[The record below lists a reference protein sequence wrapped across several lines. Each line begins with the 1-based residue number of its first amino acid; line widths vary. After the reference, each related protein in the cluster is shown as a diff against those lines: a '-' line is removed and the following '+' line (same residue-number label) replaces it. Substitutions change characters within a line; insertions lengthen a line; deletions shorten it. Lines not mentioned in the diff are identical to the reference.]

1 MSNKE
6 RAIKQALASIGFEGL
21 NVSESCIKKVSH
33 KKNENQKKLVIRR
46 ITNGCRL

>member
-1 MSNKE
+1 MLNRE

-21 NVSESCIKKVSH
+21 NVSESCIKKVSR
-33 KKNENQKKLVIRR
+33 KETENQKKLIIRR

>member
-21 NVSESCIKKVSH
+21 NVSASCIKKVSNKET
-33 KKNENQKKLVIRR
+33 KKQKKLIIRR